1 MDFRTFITI
10 EKSTTKI
17 DYQSKILS
25 IGSCF
30 AVNIAQKLDY
40 YKFQNIVNPFGIL
53 FHPLAI
59 EKIILKA
66 LKDNPFEEEDFFKH
80 NNLWHCF
87 DFHSELSQK
96 TLTDIKTTANQK
108 LTTLKSLLKEANFF
122 FITLGTAWVYEH
134 KQKGLVANCHK
145 VPQTNFSKRLLSVKE
160 IEVSLQNI
168 LKEIRK
174 TNPNIKIIFTISP
187 VRHIKDGFIE
197 NQISKAHLITGLH
210 SALSQHN
217 DNQYFP
223 SYEIMMDELR
233 DYRFYADDMLH
244 PSEVA
249 IQYIWERFLKTYIDE
264 KCFFDMKQIETIQKG
279 LKHKAFSPD
288 SDQFKIFQQNLT
300 HKIDSIKNK
309 FKDYGILL
317 DF

>member
-1 MDFRTFITI
+1 M
-10 EKSTTKI
+10 
-17 DYQSKILS
+17 
-25 IGSCF
+25 
-30 AVNIAQKLDY
+30 
-40 YKFQNIVNPFGIL
+40 
-53 FHPLAI
+53 
-59 EKIILKA
+59 
-66 LKDNPFEEEDFFKH
+66 
-80 NNLWHCF
+80 
-87 DFHSELSQK
+87 
-96 TLTDIKTTANQK
+96 TDIKTTANQK

-300 HKIDSIKNK
+300 HKIDSIGTLMLK
-309 FKDYGILL
+309 GWTWRSC
-317 DF
+317 